1 MEHKPASSGTFANQ
15 IREYESVRD
24 FVASA
29 TLAAISDLPFIL
41 MFVGVIFFISGPLAI
56 IPLMMIP
63 LIIIVSAAIQ
73 WPLARIMKENLRD
86 ASLKQGVLIESVEG
100 METLKAVGGEAHMQ
114 RRWENFSALQ
124 SANSMKSKR
133 YSTLATGVVTFLQ
146 QFQTVMLVVAGVYLI
161 NEGTFTMGAMI
172 ATVMLASRA
181 TGPLGQVIGLAV
193 RYQQAKAA
201 LTSLNKL
208 MEMPIDRDSSKTYL
222 TDPPLSGEITLTNV
236 NFSYPAPPM
245 KPNPEILKD
254 ISLSIKAGE
263 RVAILGRIGS
273 GKSTLLRV
281 MARLYQP
288 VKGQLSAD
296 GLDVNQIDPADWRKA
311 VGFVGQDARLF
322 YGTLRENVMIGRPD
336 ATANELLRVLNLTG
350 LDHVAARHPS
360 GINLTVGEG
369 GEGLSGG
376 QRQLVSLA
384 RTLLTRPK
392 VLLMDEPT
400 SAMDSMTENQFLA
413 HLRRASEGHTL
424 IVVTHRPSILALVDR
439 IIVVEEGKVVADG
452 PKDQVLAALEGKNKA
467 RKQPRQAVEPA
478 VRAPAPAND
487 SAPKQAAAEEAA
499 V

>member
-1 MEHKPASSGTFANQ
+1 
-15 IREYESVRD
+15 
-24 FVASA
+24 
-29 TLAAISDLPFIL
+29 
-41 MFVGVIFFISGPLAI
+41 
-56 IPLMMIP
+56 
-63 LIIIVSAAIQ
+63 
-73 WPLARIMKENLRD
+73 
-86 ASLKQGVLIESVEG
+86 
-100 METLKAVGGEAHMQ
+100 
-114 RRWENFSALQ
+114 
-124 SANSMKSKR
+124 
-133 YSTLATGVVTFLQ
+133 
-146 QFQTVMLVVAGVYLI
+146 
-161 NEGTFTMGAMI
+161 
-172 ATVMLASRA
+172 
-181 TGPLGQVIGLAV
+181 
-193 RYQQAKAA
+193 
-201 LTSLNKL
+201 
-208 MEMPIDRDSSKTYL
+208 
-222 TDPPLSGEITLTNV
+222 
-236 NFSYPAPPM
+236 
-245 KPNPEILKD
+245 
-254 ISLSIKAGE
+254 
-263 RVAILGRIGS
+263 
-273 GKSTLLRV
+273 
-281 MARLYQP
+281 

>member
-1 MEHKPASSGTFANQ
+1 
-15 IREYESVRD
+15 
-24 FVASA
+24 
-29 TLAAISDLPFIL
+29 
-41 MFVGVIFFISGPLAI
+41 
-56 IPLMMIP
+56 
-63 LIIIVSAAIQ
+63 
-73 WPLARIMKENLRD
+73 
-86 ASLKQGVLIESVEG
+86 
-100 METLKAVGGEAHMQ
+100 
-114 RRWENFSALQ
+114 
-124 SANSMKSKR
+124 
-133 YSTLATGVVTFLQ
+133 
-146 QFQTVMLVVAGVYLI
+146 
-161 NEGTFTMGAMI
+161 MGAMI

-424 IVVTHRPSILALVDR
+424 VVVTHRPSILALVDR